1 MIKWRQW
8 YVREKLSNAELTIG
22 QAAKIVGVERQTLSA
37 AINGQREPS
46 LSETVALARL
56 LDVPVDQLLEG
67 DPSPLRPKDRGRLGG
82 IVSTQKIA
90 STVAA
95 EVVAV

>member
-8 YVREKLSNAELTIG
+8 LVRERLADADLTIA
-22 QAAKIVGVERQTLSA
+22 QAAEIVGVERRTLGA

-56 LDVPVDQLLEG
+56 LAVPVDQLLEG
-67 DPSPLRPKDRGRLGG
+67 DPSPLRPKDHGRL
-82 IVSTQKIA
+82 SKIA
-90 STVAA
+90 TARRMAPTMAA
-95 EVVAV
+95 EVA

>member
-8 YVREKLSNAELTIG
+8 YVRELLANADLTIA
-22 QAAKIVGVERQTLSA
+22 QAAEVVGVERRTLGA

-56 LDVPVDQLLEG
+56 LSVPVDQLLEG
-67 DPSPLRPKDRGRLGG
+67 DPSPLRPKDRGRLDG
-82 IVSTQKIA
+82 IVTAQRMVPA
-90 STVAA
+90 VAA
-95 EVVAV
+95 EVAA